1 MEAEKTHE
9 LWLDL
14 EDGAGKLFLL
24 ITISGKTY
32 GTDLS
37 DETGSKISED
47 LMKQYSL
54 KSSMLSGNFFDV
66 GYLEV
71 KIYCAKGLYA
81 ADLVFHLL
89 NMSSFFTYF
98 YTTEES
104 KLFIDPNPIS
114 VALKSVGTPV
124 MIS

>member
-37 DETGSKISED
+37 DDTGSKISED
-47 LMKQYSL
+47 LKKQYSM
-54 KSSMLSGNFFDV
+54 KSSLLSGNFFDV

-81 ADLVFHLL
+81 ADLVP
-89 NMSSFFTYF
+89 FFTYQLRHF
-98 YTTEES
+98 GQLD
-104 KLFIDPNPIS
+104 KQLGIF
-114 VALKSVGTPV
+114 
-124 MIS
+124 

>member
-24 ITISGKTY
+24 ITISGKSY

-37 DETGSKISED
+37 DETGSKISEE
-47 LMKQYSL
+47 LVRQYSL

-81 ADLVFHLL
+81 ADLV
-89 NMSSFFTYF
+89 
-98 YTTEES
+98 
-104 KLFIDPNPIS
+104 
-114 VALKSVGTPV
+114 KSA
-124 MIS
+124 